1 MEATPGIE
9 PKLRAAK
16 WPWRH
21 RDLYMHA
28 VEKTDIEELL
38 VIVTR
43 LAADFEPRLLDDVG
57 RYRASA
63 KVMIQIRGTL
73 HDIVEEGRK
82 MMSEGKA
89 LDQVITETQANIDFL
104 AKLDRVRGSKL
115 CGDLQT
121 ISALCFVMALRC
133 TEQGIRQ

>member
-1 MEATPGIE
+1 MEAAPGIE

-16 WPWRH
+16 WPWRR

-43 LAADFEPRLLDDVG
+43 LAANFEPRLLDDVG
-57 RYRASA
+57 RFRASA
-63 KVMIQIRGTL
+63 KMMIQIRGTL
-73 HDIVEEGRK
+73 HDIVEEGRR
-82 MMSEGKA
+82 MLSEGKA
-89 LDQVITETQANIDFL
+89 LDQVITEIQANIDFL

-121 ISALCFVMALRC
+121 ISALCYVMALRC

>member
-1 MEATPGIE
+1 
-9 PKLRAAK
+9 
-16 WPWRH
+16 
-21 RDLYMHA
+21 MHA

-73 HDIVEEGRK
+73 HDIVEEGRS
-82 MMSEGKA
+82 MMPTGE
-89 LDQVITETQANIDFL
+89 LRE
-104 AKLDRVRGSKL
+104 DRSVSAGAPIVHRG
-115 CGDLQT
+115 T
-121 ISALCFVMALRC
+121 RYV
-133 TEQGIRQ
+133 

>member
-1 MEATPGIE
+1 
-9 PKLRAAK
+9 
-16 WPWRH
+16 
-21 RDLYMHA
+21 MHA

-43 LAADFEPRLLDDVG
+43 LAANFEPRLLDDVG
-57 RYRASA
+57 RFRASA

-73 HDIVEEGRK
+73 HDTVEEGRK
-82 MMSEGKA
+82 MLSEGKA

-121 ISALCFVMALRC
+121 ISALCYVMALRC

>member
-1 MEATPGIE
+1 
-9 PKLRAAK
+9 
-16 WPWRH
+16 
-21 RDLYMHA
+21 MHA

-43 LAADFEPRLLDDVG
+43 LAANFEPRLLDDVG

-89 LDQVITETQANIDFL
+89 FDQIIAETQASIDFL
-104 AKLDRVRGSKL
+104 AKLDRLRGSKL
-115 CGDLQT
+115 CGDLKA
-121 ISALCFVMALRC
+121 ISALCYVMALRC
-133 TEQGIRQ
+133 TEQGVRQ

>member
-1 MEATPGIE
+1 MAPRHK

-73 HDIVEEGRK
+73 HDIVEEGHK
-82 MMSEGKA
+82 MMFEGEPF
-89 LDQVITETQANIDFL
+89 DRVIAETQANIDFL
-104 AKLDRVRGSKL
+104 AKLDRLQGSKL
-115 CGDLQT
+115 CGDLKT
-121 ISALCFVMALRC
+121 VSALCYVMALRC
-133 TEQGIRQ
+133 TEQGICQ

>member
-1 MEATPGIE
+1 
-9 PKLRAAK
+9 
-16 WPWRH
+16 
-21 RDLYMHA
+21 MHA
-28 VEKTDIEELL
+28 VEKTDIEEML

-43 LAADFEPRLLDDVG
+43 LAANFEPRLLEDVG

-73 HDIVEEGRK
+73 HDIVEEGWK

-89 LDQVITETQANIDFL
+89 FDQIIAETQAGIDFL
-104 AKLDRVRGSKL
+104 AKLDRIRGSKL
-115 CGDLQT
+115 CGDLKA
-121 ISALCFVMALRC
+121 ISTLCYVMALRC

>member
-1 MEATPGIE
+1 
-9 PKLRAAK
+9 
-16 WPWRH
+16 
-21 RDLYMHA
+21 MHA

-73 HDIVEEGRK
+73 HDIVEEGHK
-82 MMSEGKA
+82 MMFEGEPF
-89 LDQVITETQANIDFL
+89 DRVIAETQANIDFL
-104 AKLDRVRGSKL
+104 AKLDRLQGSKL
-115 CGDLQT
+115 CGDLKT
-121 ISALCFVMALRC
+121 VSALCYVMALRC
-133 TEQGIRQ
+133 TEQGIRQCSVGSGCTWRVQLQASISPTYSP

>member
-1 MEATPGIE
+1 
-9 PKLRAAK
+9 
-16 WPWRH
+16 
-21 RDLYMHA
+21 MHA

-38 VIVTR
+38 VILTR
-43 LAADFEPRLLDDVG
+43 LAANFEPRLLEDVG

-73 HDIVEEGRK
+73 HDIVEEALK

-89 LDQVITETQANIDFL
+89 LDQVIAETQANIDFL
-104 AKLDRVRGSKL
+104 AKLDRLRGSKL
-115 CGDLQT
+115 CGDLKA
-121 ISALCFVMALRC
+121 ISALCYVMALRC

>member
-1 MEATPGIE
+1 
-9 PKLRAAK
+9 
-16 WPWRH
+16 
-21 RDLYMHA
+21 MHA

-63 KVMIQIRGTL
+63 KVMIEIRGTL
-73 HDIVEEGRK
+73 HDIVEEGRR

-89 LDQVITETQANIDFL
+89 FDQIIAETQANIDFL
-104 AKLDRVRGSKL
+104 AKLDRLRGSKL
-115 CGDLQT
+115 CGDFET
-121 ISALCFVMALRC
+121 VSALCYVMALRC
-133 TEQGIRQ
+133 TEQGVRQ